1 MNRNNKKSSTYH
13 SKYRN
18 YSNKKPTK
26 ILIDS
31 SKKVSSIKDEE
42 KQDMT
47 ENKNESKK
55 EEPSLEE
62 QKQKRDKII
71 HENNLKVIDVLQKEL
86 DKIEK
91 ENELIYEEMNRLKEQ
106 EKELSQNYEKI
117 RDDIEGEKD
126 EVEDLKEI
134 NEEKNREYLQLLHL
148 RHRQIMD
155 NPITHSTERDN
166 NNNNNEN
173 RNNINNNQRV
183 GNQNNRFTL
192 GDFMDGLLNILSIRR
207 ENENIEGGGGMRDSP
222 FLVSHNRDNEDGPP
236 MSYQQLQDLPSS
248 SYPRNNNNNEK
259 CTICGFDFCYKD
271 LVTKLE
277 KCNHT
282 FHKNCL
288 VNRLSARQASKC
300 PTCRVS
306 II

>member
-1 MNRNNKKSSTYH
+1 MNRSNKKTSTYQN
-13 SKYRN
+13 KYRN

-26 ILIDS
+26 IFIDS
-31 SKKVSSIKDEE
+31 SKKVTKLEDDE
-42 KQDMT
+42 KQAQD
-47 ENKNESKK
+47 NKNEIKK

-71 HENNLKVIDVLQKEL
+71 HENNLKVIDVLQSEL

-91 ENELIYEEMNRLKEQ
+91 ENELILEEMNRLKDQ

-126 EVEDLKEI
+126 EIEDLKEI
-134 NEEKNREYLQLLHL
+134 NEEKNREYLQLVHL

-155 NPITHSTERDN
+155 NPNTHSTERDSN
-166 NNNNNEN
+166 NHRNEN
-173 RNNINNNQRV
+173 RNNNNNQRAE
-183 GNQNNRFTL
+183 NPNNRLTL

-207 ENENIEGGGGMRDSP
+207 DNEGVEGGRGMRDSP
-222 FLVSHNRDNEDGPP
+222 FFVLHNREDNEDGPP

-248 SYPRNNNNNEK
+248 IYPRNNYNNEK
-259 CTICGFDFCYKD
+259 CTICGFDFCYQD
-271 LVTKLE
+271 LVTKIE

-288 VNRLSARQASKC
+288 VNRLSARHASKC
-300 PTCRVS
+300 PTCKIS